1 MSPRKSCRPL
11 LALFAALPLAVDAAQ
26 PGAAGA
32 ASTDAAPA
40 ALIAA
45 PAQPRM
51 VPTPRARALPASA
64 TNRPFLAASRA
75 REPVDLG
82 ALDYTE
88 TEYFVRGFASIYEW
102 TGAPRAAAVTV
113 REAGI
118 PYTTRILVRRPRD
131 AARASGQV
139 VLELLNPTGLYD
151 FAPLWGFSWQHF
163 TRNGDVWVGVTVKPV
178 AAATLQRYDPVRYA
192 DLSFAFAQAA
202 GCVPTPPRPGLPG
215 STDARV
221 NPPDAE
227 NGLAWDITA
236 QVGALL
242 RSSSKENPLLDI
254 SPQHIVAAGYSQTG
268 GYLVTFANALHRVLR
283 LGNGAPVFDGYLN
296 AAGANA
302 APINQCAAPL
312 AEDDPRRGVL
322 PRDVPFVVAMTESDF
337 NRTRAL
343 RREDSDEPRDRFRL
357 YEIAGS
363 GHAGPFAAG
372 IPADAELAIA
382 GFDPP
387 AEGLCREPVGEFP
400 VGLAFNAIW
409 EQYAQWLQTRLP
421 MAGTPRIQTDDAGEP
436 LRDAGGNVLGGWRLP
451 QIQAPLAAY
460 SGRGTPVDQS
470 DRARVACSLTGVQ
483 QPFAPAQLRERYG
496 SPAAW
501 LEQFRAA
508 VDEAV
513 SGRLITAA
521 DAQIAAQV
529 EDLLVGQSEFL
540 GQLVDPGVLR
550 QEASSVQGPR
560 RASELLRRVQGAC

>member
-1 MSPRKSCRPL
+1 MSLRKSCRPL
-11 LALFAALPLAVDAAQ
+11 LALFAVLPLVPGVAQDATGSA
-26 PGAAGA
+26 GATGAAAGA
-32 ASTDAAPA
+32 GTTAAAPM
-40 ALIAA
+40 
-45 PAQPRM
+45 QPRM

-75 REPVDLG
+75 SEPVDLG
-82 ALDYTE
+82 AVSYTE

-102 TGAPRAAAVTV
+102 TGAARPAAVTV
-113 REAGI
+113 RQAGI

-131 AARASGQV
+131 AARASGRV

-163 TRNGDVWVGVTVKPV
+163 TRNGDVWVGLTVKPV

-192 DLSFAFAQAA
+192 DLSFAFNQAA
-202 GCVPTPPRPGLPG
+202 DCVPTPPRPGLPG

-254 SPQHIVAAGYSQTG
+254 GPRQIVAAGYSQTG
-268 GYLVTFANALHRVLR
+268 GYLITFANALHRLLR
-283 LGNGAPVFDGYLN
+283 LGDGAAVFDGYLN
-296 AAGANA
+296 VAGANA
-302 APINQCAAPL
+302 APLNQCAAPL

-337 NRTRAL
+337 NRLPAL

-357 YEIAGS
+357 FEIAGS

-372 IPADAELAIA
+372 VPSAADLAIA

-387 AEGLCREPVGEFP
+387 AEGLCREPAGGFP

-409 EQYAQWLQTRLP
+409 EQYAQWLDTSLP
-421 MAGTPRIQTDDAGEP
+421 MTSTPRIQTDSAHQP
-436 LRDAGGNVLGGWRLP
+436 LRDAGGNALGGWRLP
-451 QIQAPLAAY
+451 QIEVPLAAY
-460 SGRGTPVDQS
+460 AGRGTPRDGT

-483 QPFAPAQLRERYG
+483 QPYTTEQLRERYG
-496 SPAAW
+496 SRAAW

-508 VDEAV
+508 VDAALAE
-513 SGRLITAA
+513 RLITAA
-521 DAQIAAQV
+521 DA
-529 EDLLVGQSEFL
+529 
-540 GQLVDPGVLR
+540 
-550 QEASSVQGPR
+550 EALKATAV
-560 RASELLRRVQGAC
+560 RAVPAF

>member
-1 MSPRKSCRPL
+1 M
-11 LALFAALPLAVDAAQ
+11 
-26 PGAAGA
+26 
-32 ASTDAAPA
+32 
-40 ALIAA
+40 
-45 PAQPRM
+45 QPRM
-51 VPTPRARALPASA
+51 VPTPRARALPGSA
-64 TNRPFLAASRA
+64 TNQPFLAASRT

-88 TEYFVRGFASIYEW
+88 TEYLVRGFASIYEW

-118 PYTTRILVRRPRD
+118 PYGTRILVRRPRD
-131 AARASGQV
+131 AARASGRV

-192 DLSFAFAQAA
+192 DLGFAYRQAA
-202 GCVPTPPRPGLPG
+202 DCVPTPPRPGLPG
-215 STDARV
+215 AADTRA

-254 SPQHIVAAGYSQTG
+254 APRHIVAAGYSQTG
-268 GYLVTFANALHRVLR
+268 GYLVTFANALHRLLR
-283 LGNGAPVFDGYLN
+283 LGNGAAVFDGYLN

-312 AEDDPRRGVL
+312 ATDDPRRGVL

-337 NRTRAL
+337 NRQPAL
-343 RREDSDEPRDRFRL
+343 RRDDSDESGDHFRL
-357 YEIAGS
+357 YEIVGS

-372 IPADAELAIA
+372 IPSDRDLAIA

-387 AEGLCREPVGEFP
+387 AEGLCREPAGEFP

-409 EQYAQWLQTRLP
+409 EQYAQWLEAGLP
-421 MAGTPRIQTDDAGEP
+421 METAPRIHTDAAGQVV
-436 LRDAGGNVLGGWRLP
+436 RDASGNALGGWRLP
-451 QIQAPLAAY
+451 QIEVPLAAY
-460 SGRGTPVDQS
+460 AGSGTPRDSS
-470 DRARVACSLTGVQ
+470 DRARAACALTGVR
-483 QPFAPAQLRERYG
+483 QPFTTAQLRELHG
-496 SPAAW
+496 SRAEW
-501 LEQFRAA
+501 LARFRAA

-513 SGRLITAA
+513 AQRRVTAA
-521 DAQIAAQV
+521 DAETLKATAA
-529 EDLLVGQSEFL
+529 
-540 GQLVDPGVLR
+540 
-550 QEASSVQGPR
+550 
-560 RASELLRRVQGAC
+560 RAVPAF